1 MKTTEKF
8 LAQFSLA
15 HDCFKID
22 CPSYILYAFNLQIE
36 DLQRELDEFE
46 EKRMNWEQQL
56 AQESQSQGRNLQ
68 LESKQVSISL
78 CCLAENN

>member
-1 MKTTEKF
+1 MNCLE
-8 LAQFSLA
+8 
-15 HDCFKID
+15 ID
-22 CPSYILYAFNLQIE
+22 CPCYILYACNLQIE

>member
-1 MKTTEKF
+1 MNC
-8 LAQFSLA
+8 L
-15 HDCFKID
+15 KID